1 MTCCAGPL
9 RATHAKKFQGE
20 IATTSSIESVPP
32 QSRASLQTSVTAPA
46 TALTSVAP
54 LSSIFPQTA
63 AISETTASPQTAVS
77 SRVAT
82 TPQTSASLQTVLAAP
97 LVPATSLSPP
107 TAATPP
113 PPRMYVA
120 CNQCRVDG
128 LRCNLKRHQTGPCRN
143 CKHNSE
149 ACKFVLIPPPEK
161 LIRNNAASA
170 RGGSTSKKSTKK
182 PSSRNKNKKRKL
194 PVKKSLRGKGTVSK
208 RGSRNT
214 SFHPLALEHRMTQ
227 GIPHILICTS
237 FAHPISFN
245 HVPAPGGSHPCSW
258 CSSPFFGLFGH
269 GEREVEVIPWP
280 NGHGYEEIGLDPAE
294 NIANISNI
302 KFNNNIGC
310 RDNVNAKGKEQ
321 KFSKDLRGHSQLGE
335 EYSRMCISCT
345 FQRVCIMACDSHQ
358 MKSMEDIDPRVYN
371 EREFERA
378 VVALQ
383 SGDKEG
389 SRLVTEARWCSVCPA
404 LAEHRCIA
412 KQENILVHEDDFD
425 VERQGRNRADCRK
438 GCGLLLCETCKDLL
452 SKLEIAKMFSLS
464 PATRDTNTLDL
475 LVRMVQGDKFH
486 YPIGTRADAEFLTSE
501 GELSRRLEKGFGE
514 DMDMENEEKYS
525 DEEDEHYDDNLM
537 DVGVTSSQNEDS
549 IFRGENRTQEGE
561 ANKTGGE
568 IEVIAISDDEN

>member
-1 MTCCAGPL
+1 M
-9 RATHAKKFQGE
+9 ATQD
-20 IATTSSIESVPP
+20 TTSSIESVPP
-32 QSRASLQTSVTAPA
+32 QSRASVQTSITAP
-46 TALTSVAP
+46 TALTGVAS
-54 LSSIFPQTA
+54 LSSIFSQTAATLQTA
-63 AISETTASPQTAVS
+63 AISETTAGPQMAVS

-97 LVPATSLSPP
+97 LVPATSLPP
-107 TAATPP
+107 PIAATPP

-120 CNQCRVDG
+120 CNQCRGEG
-128 LRCNLKRHQTGPCRN
+128 LRCNLKRHQTGPCSN
-143 CKHNSE
+143 CKQNNE
-149 ACKFVLIPPPEK
+149 ACKFVLVPPPEK
-161 LIRNNAASA
+161 LIRNNAASV
-170 RGGSTSKKSTKK
+170 RGDSTSKKSTKK
-182 PSSRNKNKKRKL
+182 PSSKNKNKKRKL
-194 PVKKSLRGKGTVSK
+194 PAKKSLRGKGTVSK

-214 SFHPLALEHRMTQ
+214 SFHPPALEHRMTQ
-227 GIPHILICTS
+227 GIPHILISTS

-245 HVPAPGGSHPCSW
+245 HVPVPGSSHACSW

-310 RDNVNAKGKEQ
+310 RGTVNAKGKEQ

-412 KQENILVHEDDFD
+412 KQENILVDEDDFD
-425 VERQGRNRADCRK
+425 VQRQGRYRVECGN

-452 SKLEIAKMFSLS
+452 SKLEIGKMFSLA

-486 YPIGTRADAEFLTSE
+486 YPIGTRADAGFLTSE
-501 GELSRRLEKGFGE
+501 GELSRRLEKGFG
-514 DMDMENEEKYS
+514 DDVDMENEGQYS
-525 DEEDEHYDDNLM
+525 DEEDEHCADNSM
-537 DVGVTSSQNEDS
+537 DMEVTASQNEDS
-549 IFRGENRTQEGE
+549 IFRGEKRTQEGE
-561 ANKTGGE
+561 ASKTGGE
-568 IEVIAISDDEN
+568 IEVIVISDDED